1 MTDPAWVGRDDRP
14 LQTIA
19 RNVATRYVLVGVEM
33 VVGFLTLPFNLHHLG
48 AEAYGLLTLT
58 AGITVHFSILD
69 LGYGGAM
76 VKFVAQYRAHRD
88 ARALN
93 EIASTIFMLFTT
105 FGVFAYL
112 VMIGLAFNLQHIFT
126 LAPSQVETGRWILLI
141 VGLNVAVNFAF
152 AVYGGVCVGFQRMD
166 SNNVVALVSSLAVAA
181 ANVVVI
187 LLGYGLIP
195 LVAATTSV
203 RLATYLLYRRNAYRV
218 YPLLRISPALF
229 RRSRLRE
236 VTSFSIYASMIDWA
250 NKLNYELDELVI
262 GVFLGSAPVAIWAV
276 ADRVISGTQRLTNQG
291 NAVLFPVVVDS
302 DATCRKERLQT
313 LLLEGTRL
321 SLATVVP
328 IAVVLVVLAGPFVRV
343 WVGPSMLGAAPVI
356 QVLAFAVALR
366 VGNATCTTLLKGAG
380 QVRYLAM
387 VNLTTGVANLV
398 MSALLVKPFGL
409 VGVAIGTL
417 VPVAIASV
425 GVIFPAACRRVD
437 VPVGRAFR
445 QAVWPSIWPAL
456 AVGVVLV
463 LSRPFTPD
471 GPVTVVVEA
480 AAAALLYVGLFILAV
495 GRRDREHYSARL
507 WELAGRKRN
516 LVTAT

>member
-1 MTDPAWVGRDDRP
+1 
-14 LQTIA
+14 
-19 RNVATRYVLVGVEM
+19 
-33 VVGFLTLPFNLHHLG
+33 
-48 AEAYGLLTLT
+48 
-58 AGITVHFSILD
+58 
-69 LGYGGAM
+69 
-76 VKFVAQYRAHRD
+76 
-88 ARALN
+88 
-93 EIASTIFMLFTT
+93 
-105 FGVFAYL
+105 
-112 VMIGLAFNLQHIFT
+112 
-126 LAPSQVETGRWILLI
+126 
-141 VGLNVAVNFAF
+141 
-152 AVYGGVCVGFQRMD
+152 
-166 SNNVVALVSSLAVAA
+166 
-181 ANVVVI
+181 
-187 LLGYGLIP
+187 
-195 LVAATTSV
+195 
-203 RLATYLLYRRNAYRV
+203 
-218 YPLLRISPALF
+218 
-229 RRSRLRE
+229 
-236 VTSFSIYASMIDWA
+236 
-250 NKLNYELDELVI
+250 
-262 GVFLGSAPVAIWAV
+262 
-276 ADRVISGTQRLTNQG
+276 
-291 NAVLFPVVVDS
+291 
-302 DATCRKERLQT
+302 
-313 LLLEGTRL
+313 
-321 SLATVVP
+321 
-328 IAVVLVVLAGPFVRV
+328 VVLAGPFVRV